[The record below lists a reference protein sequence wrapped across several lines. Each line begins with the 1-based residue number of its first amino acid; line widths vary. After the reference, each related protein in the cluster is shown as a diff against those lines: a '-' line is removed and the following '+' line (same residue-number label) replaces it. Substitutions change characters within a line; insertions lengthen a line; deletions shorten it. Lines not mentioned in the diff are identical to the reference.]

1 MLEKKLDQR
10 IGEFTKICDVNVN
23 PVINEVKVSKDKVR
37 YVGELNLRFVL
48 TNEDISNATT
58 FDASTSFDFS
68 KEIEGIDTN
77 SKIESEIVPV
87 FREFIQDNMDVSV
100 KVDLKVNINS
110 YNLETVNVIDNIEET
125 EDVPINPYSMVIY
138 FVKKGDT
145 LWKIAKKYQ
154 STIGDI
160 VRINEI
166 ENPDNINVGMK
177 LFIPKFSS
185 VRTQTSFLE

>member
-68 KEIEGIDTN
+68 KEIEGIDT
-77 SKIESEIVPV
+77 
-87 FREFIQDNMDVSV
+87 
-100 KVDLKVNINS
+100 
-110 YNLETVNVIDNIEET
+110 
-125 EDVPINPYSMVIY
+125 
-138 FVKKGDT
+138 
-145 LWKIAKKYQ
+145 
-154 STIGDI
+154 
-160 VRINEI
+160 
-166 ENPDNINVGMK
+166 
-177 LFIPKFSS
+177 
-185 VRTQTSFLE
+185 